1 MDEPSRRAAPQQR
14 AIESLGR
21 MVVSRPASEP
31 ALPIEPELCEQLGVS
46 RGVLREAMK
55 SLVGKGLV
63 EVRPRAGTR
72 VRPRH
77 LWNNLDPDVLRW
89 SAEID
94 RERTVIELNELR
106 RAVEPTA
113 ATLAAM
119 HADPAQVSL
128 IWRQYFRMEDA
139 ASRGDLDGF
148 IEADTQFHEAVLGA
162 GGNELFRSLGHAI
175 DAVLRESFRAT
186 ATEIEDVTSSLP
198 LHRAVAA
205 SISSRMPGEAGEAML
220 GVIGATV
227 RRIGQ
232 DRQGVNAVAL
242 AQNPMTAPP
251 STGRQTPVTKLA
263 AGLDR

>member
-1 MDEPSRRAAPQQR
+1 MDEPHRRATPQSR
-14 AIESLGR
+14 AVEALGR
-21 MVVSRPASEP
+21 MVVSRSRSEP
-31 ALPIEPELCEQLGVS
+31 SLPIEPELCEQLGVS

-63 EVRPRAGTR
+63 EVKPRAGTR

-89 SAEID
+89 SAEVD
-94 RERTVIELNELR
+94 RERTVVELNELR

-113 ATLAAM
+113 AALAAM
-119 HADPAQVSL
+119 HADSAQVSL
-128 IWRQYFRMEDA
+128 IWRQYFQMENA
-139 ASRGDLDGF
+139 AGRGDLDGF
-148 IEADTQFHEAVLGA
+148 IEADTRFHEAVLGA

-175 DAVLRESFRAT
+175 DSVLRESFRAT
-186 ATEIEDVTSSLP
+186 AAEIADVTSSLP
-198 LHRAVAA
+198 LHRVVAA
-205 SISSRMPGEAGEAML
+205 SISSRMPDEASDAMRA
-220 GVIGATV
+220 VIAATV

-232 DRQGVNAVAL
+232 DRHGANVAL